1 MLKKNLRITLLIGT
15 LTFAFQ
21 MMSAQGELKDIP
33 HHPEDIYPTFSLTLK
48 AKAPEFRV
56 GSLIRITITQTNLT
70 KHEID
75 CSINWTGI
83 DSTYGYEATDEDG
96 KPAEEK
102 PRGHGAFA
110 GYNCNLPPG
119 ESVDRSILIDR
130 IFKFDRPG
138 KYVIRVSRQEP
149 DLTNEKGEP
158 LVVWSN
164 PITIH
169 ITG

>member
-1 MLKKNLRITLLIGT
+1 MLKKNVRITLLIGM
-15 LTFAFQ
+15 LTFASHIL
-21 MMSAQGELKDIP
+21 SAQGNLQSLP
-33 HHPEDIYPTFSLTLK
+33 SHPEDTYPTFSLTLK

-56 GSLIRITITQTNLT
+56 GSLMRITITQTNLT

-75 CSINWTGI
+75 CTLTWTGI
-83 DSTYGYEATDEDG
+83 DSSYQYEATDEDG

-102 PRGHGAFA
+102 SRGRGAIA
-110 GYNCNLPPG
+110 VYNCNLHPG

-130 IFKFDRPG
+130 VFKFDRPG

-149 DLTNEKGEP
+149 DLTDEKGAP

-164 PITIH
+164 PITIQ

>member
-1 MLKKNLRITLLIGT
+1 MLKKNFRRTLLIVM
-15 LTFAFQ
+15 LTFAFH
-21 MMSAQGELKDIP
+21 MLRAQGDLQYTP
-33 HHPEDIYPTFSLTLK
+33 HPNDTYPTFSLTLK

-56 GSLIRITITQTNLT
+56 GSLVRITITQTNLT

-75 CSINWTGI
+75 CTEEWTGI
-83 DSTYGYEATDEDG
+83 DSSYQYEATDEDG

-102 PRGHGAFA
+102 PRGTGAFDVH
-110 GYNCNLPPG
+110 NCSIPPG
-119 ESVDRSILIDR
+119 GSSDNSVLVDR

-138 KYVIRVSRQEP
+138 KYVIRVSRREV
-149 DLTNEKGEP
+149 DLKDEKGEP

-164 PITIH
+164 PITIT